1 MIRLHLFDAKA
12 VARQLIAGDLTG
24 QEQAGYLAASFV
36 IWLLPYYLFVVP
48 QPAAGNA
55 SWFYMMWGYE
65 LFLMIIINV
74 VGTFYCL
81 HRCSVEPQ
89 RNFLIDYSCLSAPVI
104 LVNLIVG
111 WGLYYLVTK
120 GAIAIISRVSF
131 TSEPP
136 PWVSLFYSWR
146 FFDLLRFLTGIG
158 ISVAIFMRVGSLIAD
173 IAKARSPVNSSL
185 PPTAS
190 PASRRGPG

>member
-1 MIRLHLFDAKA
+1 MIRLHLFNAKA

-24 QEQAGYLAASFV
+24 QEQASYLAASFV

-55 SWFYMMWGYE
+55 SWFYTMWGYE
-65 LFLMIIINV
+65 LFLIIIINV
-74 VGTFYCL
+74 AGTFYCL

-104 LVNLIVG
+104 LMNLIVG

-120 GAIAIISRVSF
+120 GAIAIVSRVSF
-131 TSEPP
+131 TSEPLP
-136 PWVSLFYSWR
+136 LVSLFYSWR

-158 ISVAIFMRVGSLIAD
+158 ISAAIFMRVGSLMED
-173 IAKARSPVNSSL
+173 IANARGLANSSL
-185 PPTAS
+185 QGTRDEAARP
-190 PASRRGPG
+190 

>member
-1 MIRLHLFDAKA
+1 MIRLHLFNTKA
-12 VARQLIAGDLTG
+12 VARRLIAGDLTG
-24 QEQAGYLAASFV
+24 QEQASYLAASFV

-55 SWFYMMWGYE
+55 SWFYTMWGYE

-89 RNFLIDYSCLSAPVI
+89 RNFLIDYSCLSVPVL

-120 GAIAIISRVSF
+120 GAIAIVSRVSF

-136 PWVSLFYSWR
+136 SLVSLFYSWR
-146 FFDLLRFLTGIG
+146 FFDLLRLLTGIG
-158 ISVAIFMRVGSLIAD
+158 ISAAIFIRVGSLMAD
-173 IAKARSPVNSSL
+173 ISNARRAANSSL
-185 PPTAS
+185 QGTRDEAARP
-190 PASRRGPG
+190 